1 MPKVQQPTATARVDF
16 VVSVP
21 LDLLNAMYF
30 TSLVEQSE
38 GIEEWPLETRK
49 NLEPGLR
56 AELDFLFTYPAGQA
70 GVTGALNDA
79 LFAHRE
85 TWTDMDALL
94 RFVRDLPAGVGEWP
108 TRPGIQGLVVYAL
121 GGPLE
126 SPGSGA
132 DAARAPSHAVAR
144 AIV

>member
-49 NLEPGLR
+49 NLDPALR
-56 AELDFLFTYPAGQA
+56 AELDFLFTYPTGQA
-70 GVTGALNDA
+70 GVMAGVMGALSDI

-85 TWTDMDALL
+85 AWVDTDALL
-94 RFVRDLPAGVGEWP
+94 RFIREL
-108 TRPGIQGLVVYAL
+108 
-121 GGPLE
+121 
-126 SPGSGA
+126 
-132 DAARAPSHAVAR
+132 
-144 AIV
+144 